1 MAARVRDHLGPEGVE
16 IAFDASAFAVTSPR
30 GRQRLQTVMSAMSIL
45 AMAMVIYLFGGY
57 VDLPNE
63 RRISAALRTLCATF
77 GRMSEVPKRR
87 TSL

>member
-1 MAARVRDHLGPEGVE
+1 ME
-16 IAFDASAFAVTSPR
+16 IASHARASAVPR
-30 GRQRLQTVMSAMSIL
+30 DTQPPSTAMSAMSLL

-63 RRISAALRTLCATF
+63 QRISAALRTLCATF